1 MITHP
6 VYVFTFNQK
15 TLVSKETLLD
25 LGSIVIE
32 VHGCLLKSTVSS
44 FLKRGPV
51 DASPKARYPLLWL
64 RSECPKVC
72 QKISWKSDTNI

>member
-1 MITHP
+1 MIIHP
-6 VYVFTFNQK
+6 VVYLYVFTFNQK
-15 TLVSKETLLD
+15 TLVSKETLLE

-51 DASPKARYPLLWL
+51 DASPKALYLGTPPIMVKERVSKNM
-64 RSECPKVC
+64 SE
-72 QKISWKSDTNI
+72 N